1 MAEKKPITQKTKSH
15 TRYRNADNKI
25 IPSVT
30 TIIGGNLG
38 WNKGALMGWARKMAM
53 QGIDPNKERDEAA
66 DIGTL
71 AHALIEEHIT
81 TTAPHLEPVL
91 VDKSLYS
98 PTNLDMA
105 ETAFLAYLEWEKQN
119 NVDLTD
125 SRVQAEA
132 RLVSEWLQYGGTLDL
147 IAPIDGVLSLIDF
160 KSTNALYAEHRI
172 QLAAYEWLYEENY
185 GEEIPTHLLQVSK
198 DEGDFHHHQ
207 FADLSDEMEIF
218 RLLAKIHMLHKVV
231 K

>member
-1 MAEKKPITQKTKSH
+1 MAAKSLVSAKTKAH
-15 TRYRNADNKI
+15 TRYKNAAGKI

-38 WNKGALMGWARKMAM
+38 WNKGALIGWSRKMAL

-81 TTAPHLEPVL
+81 STAPHLKVVPAE
-91 VDKSLYS
+91 KELYS
-98 PTNLDMA
+98 PANLGKA

-125 SRVQAEA
+125 PRVQAEA

-147 IAPIDGVLSLIDF
+147 IAPIDGELSLIDF
-160 KSTNALYAEHRI
+160 KSTNALYPEHRI
-172 QLAAYEWLYEENY
+172 QLAAYEWLYEENFS
-185 GEEIPTHLLQVSK
+185 EPIPTHLLQVGK

-207 FADLSDEMEIF
+207 FADLSNELELF
-218 RLLAKIHMLHKVV
+218 RLLARIHQLHKVV

>member
-1 MAEKKPITQKTKSH
+1 MAKQITQKTKAH
-15 TRYRNADNKI
+15 TRYKNVEGKVV
-25 IPSVT
+25 PSVT

-38 WNKGALMGWARKMAM
+38 WNKGALIGWSRKMAL

-71 AHALIEEHIT
+71 AHALMEEHIT
-81 TTAPHLEPVL
+81 LTAPHLEPVL
-91 VDKSLYS
+91 VDKDLYS
-98 PTNLDMA
+98 PVNLAKA
-105 ETAFLAYLEWEKQN
+105 EVAFLAFLSWVEQY

-125 SRVQAEA
+125 PRVQSEV

-147 IAPIDGVLSLIDF
+147 IAPVDDILSLVDF

-172 QLAAYEWLYEENY
+172 QLAAYEWLYEETY
-185 GEEIPTHLLQVSK
+185 GEMIPTHLLQVSK
-198 DEGDFHHHQ
+198 DEGDFHHHS
-207 FADLSDEMEIF
+207 FADLSNEMEIF
-218 RLLAKIHMLHKVV
+218 RLLARLHQLHKVV

>member
-1 MAEKKPITQKTKSH
+1 MPDQINQKTAAH
-15 TRYRNADNKI
+15 TRYKNAEGKV

-30 TIIGGNLG
+30 TIIGNNLG
-38 WNKGALMGWARKMAM
+38 WNKGALMGWARKMAL

-71 AHALIEEHIT
+71 AHALMEEYIT
-81 TTAPHLEPVL
+81 TTAPHLEPVR

-98 PTNLDMA
+98 PANLDKA
-105 ETAFLAYLEWEKQN
+105 ETAFLAFLEWVNQY

-125 SRVQAEA
+125 TRVQSEV

-147 IAPIDGVLSLIDF
+147 IAPVDGILSLVDF

-172 QLAAYEWLYEENY
+172 QLSAYEWLYEENY
-185 GEEIPTHLLQVSK
+185 GEAIPTHLLQVGK
-198 DEGDFHHHQ
+198 DEGDFHHHK
-207 FADLSDEMEIF
+207 FADLSNELEVF
-218 RLLAKIHMLHKVV
+218 RLLIRLQQLQKVV
-231 K
+231 KT

>member
-1 MAEKKPITQKTKSH
+1 MAKQISKKTKAH
-15 TRYRNADNKI
+15 TRYKNIEGKVV
-25 IPSVT
+25 PSVT

-38 WNKGALMGWARKMAM
+38 WNKGALIGWSRKMAL

-71 AHALIEEHIT
+71 AHALMEEHIT
-81 TTAPHLEPVL
+81 TTAPHLESVF
-91 VDKSLYS
+91 VDKDLYS
-98 PTNLDMA
+98 PANLAKA
-105 ETAFLAYLEWEKQN
+105 ETAFLAFLSWVEQY

-125 SRVQAEA
+125 PRVQSEV

-147 IAPIDGVLSLIDF
+147 IAPIDGVLSLVDF

-172 QLAAYEWLYEENY
+172 QLAAYEWLCEEEY
-185 GEEIPTHLLQVSK
+185 GEVIPTHLLQVSK
-198 DEGDFHHHQ
+198 DEGDFHHHT

-218 RLLAKIHMLHKVV
+218 RLLVRLHKLHKVV